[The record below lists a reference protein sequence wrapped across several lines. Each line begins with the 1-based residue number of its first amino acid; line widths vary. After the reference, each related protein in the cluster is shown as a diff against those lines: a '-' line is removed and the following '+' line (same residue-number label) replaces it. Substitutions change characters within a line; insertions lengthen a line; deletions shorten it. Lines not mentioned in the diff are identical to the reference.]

1 MNPPR
6 YEVSGWSEEAFQA
19 RLEARA
25 RELGQPLSKLL
36 ANIGLGHDTLKR
48 NVGARRL
55 DTLERIAGALGW
67 SLAEVMGFNPRI
79 DIKLS
84 GEAFAAA
91 QRMLARLPKEAQTD
105 DNFVW
110 AHACIY
116 DLLSAR
122 LREGRLP
129 DDPALRVE
137 ILQTIVE
144 TMVASW
150 EGRDPKTRP

>member
-1 MNPPR
+1 MNSTS
-6 YEVSGWSEEAFQA
+6 YEVVGWSEEAFQA

-25 RELGQPLSKLL
+25 RELGQPLNKLL

-55 DTLERIAGALGW
+55 DTLDKIAGALGW
-67 SLAEVMGFNPRI
+67 SLAEVMGFNARI
-79 DIKLS
+79 DVKLS

-91 QRMLARLPKEAQTD
+91 QRVISRLPKEAQSDET
-105 DNFVW
+105 FVW

-122 LREGRLP
+122 RREGRLS
-129 DDPALRVE
+129 DDPALRAE
-137 ILQTIVE
+137 ILRSYE
-144 TMVASW
+144 EMLVASW
-150 EGRDPKTRP
+150 EGRDPRPRP